1 MTLNMRQ
8 VGISLLYVAIMSWI
22 YLTEIV
28 SHWSYMGFRG
38 TFTASGLAVSVVIT
52 VATSAML
59 SQTRDTRAATLACM
73 HYLFFLP
80 AIILLA
86 YSSAPAE
93 HYVAFLIVWGSLTF
107 FSALQFKPPIITTLE
122 PKNILIIVFGA
133 ILFALISQAAYGGMA
148 TFNLDIERVY
158 EFRREAASNLPTI
171 FGYVYSN
178 VASVLVPLALVLS
191 YKFRAYWLMAIAF
204 ACSVM
209 LFGMTHHKSVLFT
222 PPAVALL
229 YILFL
234 RMRSPH
240 MIGIVFLVIP
250 LLCATELI
258 YLRLFVDSSDSG
270 YINSL
275 LARRV
280 LFVPSLLDSLY
291 INYFN
296 DNGKYFWSASHI
308 FSWAIDNPFGVSA
321 PFLIGSEYFYDN
333 DMSAN
338 AGVIGSG
345 YSNAG
350 LLGVAVYAAASGA
363 LLALLNA
370 HGRRIGHA
378 LVTGVSLTTTF
389 NILTTTD
396 LLTAILTHGL
406 LLLLALLAVFPAPGV
421 RRPAPARRVA

>member
-8 VGISLLYVAIMSWI
+8 VGVSLLYVAILSWI
-22 YLTEIV
+22 YLTEIATY
-28 SHWSYMGFRG
+28 WSYMGFRG
-38 TFTASGLAVSVVIT
+38 TFSAGGLAASVAITVIT
-52 VATSAML
+52 SAAL
-59 SQTRDTRAATLACM
+59 SRTRDTRAAILACM

-80 AIILLA
+80 ATILLA

-93 HYVAFLIVWGSLTF
+93 HYLAFLIVWASLTF
-107 FSALQFKPPIITTLE
+107 LSALQFKPLIIATLE
-122 PKNILIIVFGA
+122 PKNILAIVFGA
-133 ILFALISQAAYGGMA
+133 ILFALASQAAYGGMA

-158 EFRREAASNLPTI
+158 EFRREAASNLPAI
-171 FGYVYSN
+171 FRYVYSN

-191 YKFRAYWLMAIAF
+191 YKFRAYWLMALAF
-204 ACSVM
+204 ACSII

-222 PPAVALL
+222 PPAVTLL

-234 RMRSPH
+234 RMRSPQ
-240 MIGIVFLVIP
+240 MLGIVFLAIP
-250 LLCATELI
+250 LLCAVELLYI
-258 YLRLFVDSSDSG
+258 RFIVGVPEAG
-270 YINSL
+270 YISSL

-280 LFVPSLLDSLY
+280 LFVPSLLDGMY
-291 INYFN
+291 IDYFN
-296 DNGKYFWSASHI
+296 HSPKYYWSASRI
-308 FSWAIDNPFGVSA
+308 LSWALDNPFGTTA
-321 PFLIGSEYFYDN
+321 PFLIGSEYFSDS

-350 LLGVAVYAAASGA
+350 LLGVAIYAAVSGV
-363 LLALLNA
+363 LLAVLNA

-378 LVTGVSLTTTF
+378 LVTAVSLTTIF

-406 LLLLALLAVFPAPGV
+406 LLLLVLLAAFPSPSA
-421 RRPAPARRVA
+421 RRPLLAGSVA